1 MLIEP
6 NLHEKSC
13 QKRQRTSTE
22 RSGKQRHLAPSRESA
37 EAHAS
42 MAAPEKLLAAAPT
55 LCESSD
61 LHEKTAGSS
70 TLTDLWAAQ
79 LEKSTRY
86 KTPANG
92 PVKAHISGALSTP
105 GEPGETH

>member
-1 MLIEP
+1 MRRVARRCRAQPLRG
-6 NLHEKSC
+6 H
-13 QKRQRTSTE
+13 
-22 RSGKQRHLAPSRESA
+22 GKQRHLAPSRESA

-42 MAAPEKLLAAAPT
+42 MAASENLLTAAPT
-55 LCESSD
+55 LCKSSD
-61 LHEKTAGSS
+61 LHERTAASS

-86 KTPANG
+86 MTPANG
-92 PVKAHISGALSTP
+92 PVKAHISGALSTS

>member
-6 NLHEKSC
+6 NLNEKSC
-13 QKRQRTSTE
+13 QKRQSTATE
-22 RSGKQRHLAPSRESA
+22 RSWKTEALDPSRESA

-42 MAAPEKLLAAAPT
+42 MAAPEKLLTAAST
-55 LCESSD
+55 LCKSSD
-61 LHEKTAGSS
+61 LHERTAGSS